1 MSIVLDL
8 LMLVGGIVVAVVGAS
23 LLLFIFTFVARNSH
37 LSKTRGILFIF
48 LYLVYIVYLIA

>member
-23 LLLFIFTFVARNSH
+23 LLLFIFTIAARKSN
-37 LSKTRGILFIF
+37 LTKTRGILFIL
-48 LYLVYIVYLIA
+48 LYLGYIVYLID

>member
-1 MSIVLDL
+1 
-8 LMLVGGIVVAVVGAS
+8 MLVCGIVVAVVGAS
-23 LLLFIFTFVARNSH
+23 LLLFIFTFAARNSH